1 MKNSILYIVGAL
13 ALLGGGA
20 FLFLKNKKNK
30 DKEKLALAELQTVTA
45 GAETKAQE
53 EVKKV
58 EDVKNLVEATD
69 LAVQIDKLNKSIDN
83 VLSQKTNSLAS
94 AQRSG
99 FLANIPSTQRMY
111 ELQIGGLKKK
121 IVPLVEKL
129 KDLGYTESYG
139 LPVKIR

>member
-1 MKNSILYIVGAL
+1 MKNGILYIVGAV

-45 GAETKAQE
+45 GAETKVQE

-69 LAVQIDKLNKSIDN
+69 LAKQIDKLNKSIDN

-111 ELQIGGLKKK
+111 ELQIVGLKKK

>member
-1 MKNSILYIVGAL
+1 
-13 ALLGGGA
+13 
-20 FLFLKNKKNK
+20 
-30 DKEKLALAELQTVTA
+30 LQTVTA
-45 GAETKAQE
+45 GAETKVQE